1 MYYVILA
8 VIALLAFSLTTR
20 DGDRFISEVLSYFE
34 CERKGVDPD
43 NPCDTS
49 GYISLLNVAITS
61 ISYILL
67 GLFPLVNFI
76 FVINV
81 RELKQQV
88 KNWLPHLFKRP
99 KRKAAKFQVSD
110 TPSTGSTAGM
120 LPSTP
125 QTPREKKNFNF

>member
-20 DGDRFISEVLSYFE
+20 DENQFATEVLHYFE

-49 GYISLLNVAITS
+49 GYTSLPDVAITS

-67 GLFPLVNFI
+67 GLFPSVNFI

-81 RELKQQV
+81 RELKQQL
-88 KNWLPHLFKRP
+88 KTWFPHLFKRL
-99 KRKAAKFQVSD
+99 KRKATKFQVSN
-110 TPSTGSTAGM
+110 TPSTGSTTGM
-120 LPSTP
+120 LPTTP
-125 QTPREKKNFNF
+125 HTTSEKKRFNK